1 MSEFKVGDR
10 VRIKKESSYY
20 GRDENNPANEVGVVT
35 KTSQYYHYHIRVIW
49 DNKCTNT
56 YRESDLELVQEKEMT
71 YKLESE
77 LTLQQVH
84 QLHCITGKFDN
95 MTDVW
100 RETYKICRD
109 VLGLDFELASYD
121 GRDHTTF
128 QEKCKEIVKKGKRKV
143 VKVGDKEYYED
154 ELSKA
159 LSNINAIGE

>member
-56 YRESDLELVQEKEMT
+56 YRESDLELVQEKDMT
-71 YKLESE
+71 YKLETE
-77 LTLQQVH
+77 LTFKEVDELR
-84 QLHCITGKFDN
+84 L
-95 MTDVW
+95 
-100 RETYKICRD
+100 
-109 VLGLDFELASYD
+109 LLDRTKGFWSLWEELD
-121 GRDHTTF
+121 DIVERTTA
-128 QEKCKEIVKKGKRKV
+128 RKV
-143 VKVGDKEYYED
+143 VKVGEKEYYED